1 MKCNVSLT
9 SVRKKWISRTRLFI
23 SRWRPI
29 CTDSFSCKFLIK
41 LDGTLASQ
49 RALRFSL
56 WNSNRNWLLGAEIDL
71 MQFLQWNKITD
82 IPAGWSLQVRC
93 LGLISSLTEY
103 FSAETVPSQLSKFF
117 FTNNELNLHFCFPCR
132 PVSCCAAFTKAEK
145 CSAFRSMR
153 VRNVKLYRKLP
164 VCVTVPYT

>member
-9 SVRKKWISRTRLFI
+9 SVRNKWISRTRLFI
-23 SRWRPI
+23 SRWRAI
-29 CTDSFSCKFLIK
+29 CTDSFSCKFHIK

-93 LGLISSLTEY
+93 LGLTEY

-117 FTNNELNLHFCFPCR
+117 FSNNELNLHFCFLSPCI
-132 PVSCCAAFTKAEK
+132 VLCGFHKS
-145 CSAFRSMR
+145 
-153 VRNVKLYRKLP
+153 RKVFCFP
-164 VCVTVPYT
+164 QYASTEC